1 MDVTPETISSY
12 VDGELSA
19 EEAAAVTKALENDPA
34 LRETLEEMRLLAGLI
49 GVSVSERDEGRAA
62 ESEPISSELRD
73 RLHALRP
80 VPTLRNFEPVRLK
93 ALPKRRALRFA
104 AVAATLLLAFGVL
117 QLSTGAEVV
126 LEDFRR
132 MTAGADAMPALSRVR
147 MHAGDTI
154 RTGENE
160 RVQFRLPDGSE
171 VILLPGTSV
180 QLGDPEDSVLGD
192 LERGALLVTAY
203 QRGQQRALGAGGYA
217 VYARS
222 ATFGVRV
229 VNGGTKLAGFG
240 AFGDVAS
247 EVSVTVGRGS
257 LQIDHGGHKRNVAA
271 GQRVVLRRGRAP
283 EWSRAWQDELFV
295 PLLRAFR
302 SYGNELM
309 PGYFDGQPDVVTI
322 GSSRWVG
329 DARERELT
337 LSDGPALYLA
347 LHVRMRPGHEPSA
360 LRLTRIR
367 PSGPGTGTA
376 VTSAIRT
383 RIVGSEW
390 TVVAVPLSAFDGPEA
405 DKDNREIPRSRSRFA
420 RIELAPVA
428 AGAKFELKAS
438 LWAARPPL
446 TGEPE
451 DVR

>member
-19 EEAAAVTKALENDPA
+19 EEAAVVAKALETDPA
-34 LRETLEEMRLLAGLI
+34 LRETLDEMRLVAGLT
-49 GVSVSERDEGRAA
+49 GVSVSKRDGGLPLEPL
-62 ESEPISSELRD
+62 EPISTELRE

-80 VPTLRNFEPVRLK
+80 VPTLSSFEPVRLK
-93 ALPKRRALRFA
+93 VLPKRRVLRFA
-104 AVAATLLLAFGVL
+104 AIAATLLVAFGVL
-117 QLSTGAEVV
+117 QMSTGAEVV

-132 MTAGADAMPALSRVR
+132 LTAGADALPVMSRVR

-180 QLGDPEDSVLGD
+180 QLGDPAESVLGD

-203 QRGQQRALGAGGYA
+203 QRGHQRALGAGGYA

-229 VNGGTKLAGFG
+229 VNGGAKLAGFG
-240 AFGDVAS
+240 ALEGVAS
-247 EVSVTVGRGS
+247 EVTVTVGRGS
-257 LQIDHGGHKRNVAA
+257 LQIDHGGQKRNVAA
-271 GQRVVLRRGRAP
+271 GQRVVLRRGREP

-302 SYGNELM
+302 SYGTELM
-309 PGYFDGQPDVVTI
+309 LGYFDSQPDVVSI
-322 GSSRWVG
+322 GSSRWLG

-337 LSDGPALYLA
+337 LSDGPARYLA
-347 LHVRMRPGHEPSA
+347 LRVRMRPGHEPSA
-360 LRLTRIR
+360 LRLTLVR
-367 PSGPGTGTA
+367 PSGPGKA
-376 VTSAIRT
+376 VTSTIRT
-383 RIVGSEW
+383 RRVGPEW
-390 TVVAVPLSAFDGPEA
+390 TVVAVPLDAFDGPEA
-405 DKDNREIPRSRSRFA
+405 DKDTREIPRSRSRFA

-428 AGAKFELKAS
+428 AGAEFELKAS

-446 TGEPE
+446 TGGPE

>member
-19 EEAAAVTKALENDPA
+19 EEAALVAKALENDPA
-34 LRETLEEMRLLAGLI
+34 LRETHEEMRLLAGLI
-49 GVSVSERDEGRAA
+49 GVSDSKRDESLSAA
-62 ESEPISSELRD
+62 PLEPIGEELRA

-80 VPTLRNFEPVRLK
+80 VPMLPSFEPVRMK
-93 ALPKRRALRFA
+93 ALPKRRALRVA
-104 AVAATLLLAFGVL
+104 AVAATLLLAFGLL

-126 LEDFRR
+126 LDDFRR

-160 RVQFRLPDGSE
+160 RVQFRLPNGCE

-180 QLGDPEDSVLGD
+180 QLGDPEESVLGD

-240 AFGDVAS
+240 ALGDVAS

-257 LQIDHGGHKRNVAA
+257 LQIDHGGEKRNVAA
-271 GQRVVLRRGRAP
+271 GQRVVLRKGREP

-309 PGYFDGQPDVVTI
+309 PGYFDSQPDVVSI
-322 GSSRWVG
+322 GSSRWLG
-329 DARERELT
+329 DAHERELT
-337 LSDGPALYLA
+337 LSDGPARYLA
-347 LHVRMRPGHEPSA
+347 LRVRMRPGHEPSA
-360 LRLTRIR
+360 LRLTLIR
-367 PSGPGTGTA
+367 PSGPGKA
-376 VTSAIRT
+376 VTSTIRT
-383 RIVGSEW
+383 RSVGPEW
-390 TVVAVPLSAFDGPEA
+390 TVVAVPLVAFDGPEA
-405 DKDNREIPRSRSRFA
+405 DKDTREIPRSRSRFA

-428 AGAKFELKAS
+428 AGAEFELKAS

-446 TGEPE
+446 TGGPE